1 MVQPFG
7 PSASISK
14 INTTAMGVKLA
25 SETKLNNEKIA
36 SELKLNNEKLC
47 GKVKISNETLHG
59 KIEASSIGELSGEI
73 KALRSDTNAS
83 ILVLH
88 CDIGNDFRELDK
100 KFHSTNAKL
109 DTEIGNLK
117 TSMHAIQMND
127 ERPRMTDSG
136 FVKNITRDA
145 KVESGSGTKTTAMVV
160 VLGWVCRFSI
170 AREGRASNMTGS
182 TTNDQTRNK
191 KG

>member
-1 MVQPFG
+1 MKV
-7 PSASISK
+7 
-14 INTTAMGVKLA
+14 GV
-25 SETKLNNEKIA
+25 
-36 SELKLNNEKLC
+36 
-47 GKVKISNETLHG
+47 
-59 KIEASSIGELSGEI
+59 GELAAKTKVIRSRTDP
-73 KALRSDTNAS
+73 ALSSD
-83 ILVLH
+83 I
-88 CDIGNDFRELDK
+88 RELY
-100 KFHSTNAKL
+100 TRRMIVRTRKL